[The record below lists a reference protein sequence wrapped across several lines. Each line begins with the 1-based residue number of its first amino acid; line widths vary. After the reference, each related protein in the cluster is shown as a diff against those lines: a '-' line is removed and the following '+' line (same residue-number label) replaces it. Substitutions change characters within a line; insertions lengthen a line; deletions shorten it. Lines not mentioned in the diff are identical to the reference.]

1 MLRKIG
7 GGEVKMP
14 KKEFKITQFSQNC
27 RRKRLAFAVGV
38 IGFLALSLLF
48 GVMSYVIAKAV
59 IAEEVESLN
68 QEIEQS
74 MGVITGELNKT
85 EEYLKE
91 LGDKVS
97 RIVSRIDDIERYTQL
112 HNFGYQSAQEA
123 IDIHDH
129 VFSKIQ
135 GESKYG

>member
-1 MLRKIG
+1 MSILFFD
-7 GGEVKMP
+7 
-14 KKEFKITQFSQNC
+14 KKFGCGADPPPHFRTMSEISKFF
-27 RRKRLAFAVGV
+27 LD
-38 IGFLALSLLF
+38 GFP
-48 GVMSYVIAKAV
+48 KAV
-59 IAEEVESLN
+59 IAEEVEVVELG
-68 QEIEQS
+68 IEKS

-123 IDIHDH
+123 IEIHDH
-129 VFSKIQ
+129 VLSKIQ